1 MRAGRQVRNER
12 GETLLELIVAL
23 GILGV
28 AVVAIASGIAVSV
41 VASRSHRDQANAG
54 SYLHNYAEQVAASY
68 TGCGASAPALA
79 TQTGFQAPSLS
90 IKYWTGAAFGSATCT
105 TDPGLQQVTIS
116 LTSSDTRVS
125 QSLIVIVRKP

>member
-1 MRAGRQVRNER
+1 MRARRRVGGER
-12 GETLLELIVAL
+12 GETLLELIVAM

-41 VASRSHRDQANAG
+41 AASRSHRDQANAG
-54 SYLHNYAEQVAASY
+54 TYLHNYAEQVMSSY
-68 TGCGASAPALA
+68 TGCGASAPSLPAK
-79 TQTGFQAPSLS
+79 TGFQAPVLS
-90 IKYWTGAAFGSATCT
+90 IKYWTGTAFGPDTCT
-105 TDPGLQQVTIS
+105 TDPGLQQVTIK